1 MNSPED
7 FADGAPVGREGVAAP
22 TIRRTSSAFG
32 TPGLDS
38 TVRRHDLNDVFI
50 RHPDATF
57 MMRAA
62 GDEMRGA
69 GIADGDVLLVD
80 RALTARH
87 GHVIIAV
94 VEGELRCRRLER
106 SGAAGGKG
114 GRSGPG
120 GEVRLVAADPAVA
133 PVVVTED
140 APLEVWG
147 VVTTVIRSLA

>member
-1 MNSPED
+1 MNSPDD
-7 FADGAPVGREGVAAP
+7 FPDGAPVGREGAAAP

-50 RHPDATF
+50 RHPEATF
-57 MMRAA
+57 LMRAA

-80 RALTARH
+80 RALTAH
-87 GHVIIAV
+87 PGHVIIAV

-106 SGAAGGKG
+106 PGGKRG
-114 GRSGPG
+114 A
-120 GEVRLVAADPAVA
+120 VHLVAADPAVA
-133 PVVVTED
+133 PIAVTED

-147 VVTTVIRSLA
+147 VVTTVIRSLV